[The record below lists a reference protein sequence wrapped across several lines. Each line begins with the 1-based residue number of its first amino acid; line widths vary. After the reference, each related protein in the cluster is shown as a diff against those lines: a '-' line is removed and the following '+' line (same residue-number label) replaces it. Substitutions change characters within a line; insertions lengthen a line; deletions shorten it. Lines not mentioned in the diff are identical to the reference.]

1 MSDPSPHAGPLAFGD
16 FLEYLRRQQ
25 RFTIGVG
32 DYLRLQQLLNQVS
45 QDCAPSD
52 LKTLLCPLLATNQI
66 QQEQFH
72 EAFDSYFA
80 LFKPTS
86 VKPETGQR
94 PHGGIP
100 DTTAPPKPI
109 GADKGVDVLL
119 RPWLLLLIIGLAVF
133 MMPPRDVLLHQVSLS
148 AEVKF
153 PPIPNSKP
161 TPRDPASPF
170 DPKPLPDPHG
180 ATPPTPLLPQPTVSP
195 QKSFYQRYGTAIY
208 LGAILAPLIGFL
220 IYERH
225 RFHRRKLTLEKQHGK
240 KPPFVW
246 PLKVATPGGSPYN
259 PQQLYSTARLMR
271 RRQVGEFYRL
281 DMEATVAA
289 TIAARG
295 YPSFCYKPDSK
306 PPEYLVL
313 IDQRSFRDH
322 QAQLFDELVKA
333 LAREG
338 VFIARYFYDGD
349 PRICRHETGGSFD
362 LVELLNKYGEHR
374 LLIFGNGD
382 KLTNPITGKLETW
395 AGIFAAWPERALLI
409 PKAPSEWSLE
419 EVILADLFILLPAT
433 LEGLWAGVDHFE
445 SPVATELRIW
455 QQSRSA
461 ARLPNLEQTGLVD
474 RLRDY
479 LGEEVFQWLC
489 ACAVYPEMHWDLTLY
504 LGSLACMPEG
514 LVKEAN
520 VLTLIRLPWFR
531 SGSMPDDLR
540 WSLIRELDR
549 EKEQAIRAAIIELME
564 KHPPP
569 QETFAADAYQLNLVV
584 QRWLFRRER
593 KRRREMLKAL
603 KTLPQIPP
611 FHDYTLVRFLD
622 SARVSSLDFL
632 LPPRLRKLFYQQG
645 IPAFGLRTGAR
656 FLGALTLSALML
668 LAYLG
673 LYWPKTLSTPHTGA
687 FLNEVLLQ
695 RNIAARS
702 ASSRSCFD
710 CHSITGS
717 VQNKC
722 TACHTTSGFQPTIY
736 DAHTREGLGC
746 SACHS
751 EHQGADIQAGLVSYS
766 VCSNCHNE
774 SYIIKTG
781 ERAGT
786 SLGSPHGG
794 KIAYPVVNGEWGW
807 KLTAEQI
814 KQRGW
819 STSWTRLPP
828 SDQFHRV
835 HQLGR
840 MANRMTCGD
849 CHTQGALSTI
859 EWNTSPKAECAKCHS
874 VTNTT
879 AGAQPGQVACSACHG
894 QHGQKQDLA
903 KLVSSSEST
912 PDSDAA
918 IHYKQGNTLLAQ
930 AKYAEAEAE
939 FMIAISLEPRF
950 AGAYL
955 GLGSS
960 LYEQL
965 KYASAEVAYRR
976 AAGLDP
982 NNIAAFKGLGDT
994 LYEVK
999 RYSDAEVAYKQAIA
1013 LNPND
1018 AGAHSGLGYVL
1029 GEQGKYAA
1037 AANEYQRAMN
1047 LDAQYVDDPVSL
1059 YNLGVALVIQKK
1071 YPEAEDKF
1079 RRAMQIYPSYAKDY
1093 QVHYYLG
1100 LTLDFQRK
1108 DAAAADEYK
1117 EAVRINPNYKKAQDQ
1132 LENVLKRIR
1141 GN

>member
-16 FLEYLRRQQ
+16 FLEDLRRQQ
-25 RFTIGVG
+25 GFTIGVG

-52 LKTLLCPLLATNQI
+52 LKTLLCPLLATNKI

-94 PHGGIP
+94 PQGGIP
-100 DTTAPPKPI
+100 DITAPPKPI
-109 GADKGVDVLL
+109 GAGKRVDVLL
-119 RPWLLLLIIGLAVF
+119 RPWLLLLMVVLTVF
-133 MMPPRDVLLHQVSLS
+133 MTLSGDVLLHKVSLS
-148 AEVKF
+148 AEVK
-153 PPIPNSKP
+153 ILPNP
-161 TPRDPASPF
+161 NPDPAPPDPKPSF
-170 DPKPLPDPHG
+170 DPKPPPDPDG
-180 ATPPTPLLPQPTVSP
+180 KTPPITPSPQPTASP

-225 RFHRRKLTLEKQHGK
+225 RFNRRKLTLEKQRGK

-246 PLKVATPGGSPYN
+246 PLKVAAPGGRLYN

-322 QAQLFDELVKA
+322 QAQLFDELAKA

-349 PRICRHETGGSFD
+349 PRVCRHENGGSFD
-362 LVELLNKYGEHR
+362 LVELQNKYGEHR

-382 KLTNPITGKLETW
+382 KLINPITGNLETW
-395 AGIFAAWPERALLI
+395 AGIFAAWSERALLI
-409 PKAPSEWSLE
+409 PKAPSQWSLE
-419 EVILADLFILLPAT
+419 EIRLADLFILLPAT

-445 SPVATELRIW
+445 SPVVTELRIW
-455 QQSRSA
+455 QQSRSD
-461 ARLPNLEQTGLVD
+461 ARLPNLEQMGLVD

-479 LGEEVFQWLC
+479 LGEEIFQWLC

-520 VLTLIRLPWFR
+520 VLKLIRLPWFR
-531 SGSMPDDLR
+531 SGSMPDELR
-540 WSLIRELDR
+540 WSLIRKLDR

-603 KTLPQIPP
+603 KTLPQSPP
-611 FHDYTLVRFLD
+611 FHDYTLMRFLD

-632 LPPRLRKLFYQQG
+632 LPRRLRKLFYQQG

-656 FLGALTLSALML
+656 FLGALTVSAIML

-673 LYWPKTLSTPHTGA
+673 LYWPKTLSTPHTGG
-687 FLNEVLLQ
+687 FSNEVLLQ

-717 VQNKC
+717 VQNNC
-722 TACHTTSGFQPTIY
+722 TTCHTTSGFQPTIY

-746 SACHS
+746 TACHT
-751 EHQGADIQAGLVSYS
+751 EHQGADIQAGLVSYNA
-766 VCSNCHNE
+766 CSNCHNE
-774 SYIIKTG
+774 SHLIKTG
-781 ERAGT
+781 EGAGT
-786 SLGSPHGG
+786 ALGIPHDGA
-794 KIAYPVVNGEWGW
+794 IRYPDVNSKWEW
-807 KLTAEQI
+807 KLLTAEQI
-814 KQRGW
+814 RLKGW
-819 STSWTRLPP
+819 PDNWANASPLE
-828 SDQFHRV
+828 QFHSV
-835 HQLGR
+835 HDSLSGGLGC
-840 MANRMTCGD
+840 NI
-849 CHTQGALSTI
+849 CHTQGSAGTKAFRS
-859 EWNTSPKAECAKCHS
+859 SPQAECVKCH
-874 VTNTT
+874 
-879 AGAQPGQVACSACHG
+879 GALYKRADTQTEQVNCSYCHKAHG
-894 QHGQKQDLA
+894 QTRDLT
-903 KLVSSSEST
+903 KPVLPIKPNLDNDPV
-912 PDSDAA
+912 
-918 IHYKQGNTLLAQ
+918 IHYNQGNTLLTQ
-930 AKYAEAEAE
+930 KKYVEAEAE
-939 FMIAISLEPRF
+939 YKAAIKIDPNF
-950 AGAYL
+950 ATAHS
-955 GLGSS
+955 GLGNS
-960 LYEQL
+960 LYYQQKYTEAVAVYMLARELDPNNIDALKGLGDIFYEQGR
-965 KYASAEVAYRR
+965 YSEAEVAYR
-976 AAGLDP
+976 
-982 NNIAAFKGLGDT
+982 
-994 LYEVK
+994 
-999 RYSDAEVAYKQAIA
+999 QAIVIK
-1013 LNPND
+1013 PND
-1018 AGAHSGLGYVL
+1018 AYAHSGLGYVL

-1037 AANEYQRAMN
+1037 AADEYKRAIS
-1047 LDAQYVDDPVSL
+1047 LDANYANDSVLL
-1059 YNLGVALVIQKK
+1059 YNLGVALVIQQK
-1071 YPEAEDKF
+1071 YVEAEDKF
-1079 RRAMQIYPSYAKDY
+1079 RRAMAINPSYAKDAG
-1093 QVHYYLG
+1093 VHYYLG
-1100 LTLDFQRK
+1100 FVLDNQRK

-1117 EAVRINPNYKKAQDQ
+1117 EALRINPNYQKAQDQ
-1132 LENVLKRIR
+1132 LDKVLKRIM